1 MTLDKIIE
9 RDNLDELNLILS
21 KKSEINFSQI
31 KKYKYIEVEHYW
43 YEDEDRPEHNT
54 WIDVE
59 GVGYG
64 WLWCVNKIRSKFDF
78 LQRRAIVKYAFE
90 IIANLPDDTEV
101 AIYENDDIMFYGFMV
116 DETCYVQIAVGRY
129 KNIFD

>member
-1 MTLDKIIE
+1 MTLNKIIE
-9 RDNLDELNLILS
+9 HDNLNELNLILS

-31 KKYKYIEVEHYW
+31 KKYKYIEVTHYW
-43 YEDEDRPEHNT
+43 YEDENRPEHNT

-59 GVGYG
+59 GIGYG
-64 WLWCVNKIRSKFDF
+64 WLWCVNKIRSKFNF

-90 IIANLPDDTEV
+90 IIANLPDVTEV
-101 AIYENDDIMFYGFMV
+101 AIYENDDIMYYGFMV

>member
-9 RDNLDELNLILS
+9 CYNLDELNLILS

-31 KKYKYIEVEHYW
+31 KKYKYIEVTHYW
-43 YEDEDRPEHNT
+43 YVDEDRPEDNT
-54 WIDVE
+54 WIVVD
-59 GVGYG
+59 GIGYG
-64 WLWCVNKIRSKFDF
+64 WLWCVYKIRSKFAF

-101 AIYENDDIMFYGFMV
+101 AIYENDDIMYYGFMV